1 MRDVYQF
8 KDYLAKDATIINI
21 STTYIDEKPEGF
33 AHYYEAKKA
42 IENELLKFSKKYPQL
57 TILNYRLPKMLTD
70 QTNTNDLSNIAISPV
85 KVIDMVF
92 KDYLARRSHSGFYT
106 LDYDIEKLYEG
117 DIKHI

>member
-42 IENELLKFSKKYPQL
+42 IENELLKFSKKLCQ
-57 TILNYRLPKMLTD
+57 K
-70 QTNTNDLSNIAISPV
+70 
-85 KVIDMVF
+85 
-92 KDYLARRSHSGFYT
+92 
-106 LDYDIEKLYEG
+106 
-117 DIKHI
+117 